1 MITYHYIDA
10 IITFILLC
18 LSMTTGALTIMV
30 KDPRKKKTV
39 MIMHILIS
47 ILAFI
52 AFVITFIRAP
62 RL

>member
-1 MITYHYIDA
+1 MI
-10 IITFILLC
+10 
-18 LSMTTGALTIMV
+18 TGALTIIV
-30 KDPRKKKTV
+30 KDPRRKKMV

-47 ILAFI
+47 TLAFI

>member
-1 MITYHYIDA
+1 MVTYHYIDA
-10 IITFILLC
+10 IITFMLLC
-18 LSMTTGALTIMV
+18 LSMITGALTIMI

-39 MIMHILIS
+39 MIIHVLIS
-47 ILAFI
+47 IVAFI

>member
-1 MITYHYIDA
+1 MVTYHYVDA
-10 IITFILLC
+10 VITFTLLC
-18 LSMTTGALTIMV
+18 LSMITGALTIIV
-30 KDPRKKKTV
+30 KDPRRKKMV

-47 ILAFI
+47 TLAFI

>member
-30 KDPRKKKTV
+30 KDPRKKKTI
-39 MIMHILIS
+39 MIIHILIS